1 MAITISA
8 ITVGTAGVTV
18 VSPTVDA
25 QKVWIENLEPSNNLG
40 DFSRDGYTYIISQY
54 ITIPNAGT
62 ALFSFT
68 TGATG
73 AQFDFWDL
81 QSETSSMLG
90 ELVEGATITTTGT
103 AVPAYN
109 MNANFPDDYSA
120 VIQSA
125 SAVTGG
131 TVIISEYSPAS
142 AQSSG
147 GAYSGKIITLQPNT
161 QYGFRFIDK
170 GGTGTKAHIQI
181 GFVEKYNGYNDVWLN
196 GPVDSAVRLRGSEKI
211 QLDLQQG
218 EGITAI
224 ARRNNVK
231 IAVMR
236 QD

>member
-1 MAITISA
+1 MTITTTTLSI
-8 ITVGTAGVTV
+8 GTASSTI

-25 QKVWIENLEPSNNLG
+25 QKVWVENLEPSNNLG
-40 DFSRDGYTYIISQY
+40 DFSRDGYAYIISQY
-54 ITIPNAGT
+54 ITIPNGGT

-73 AQFDFWDL
+73 AQFDFWDF
-81 QSETSSMLG
+81 QAETSSLLG

-109 MNANFPDDYSA
+109 MNANFPDDYTA
-120 VIQSA
+120 VIESA
-125 SAVTGG
+125 TAVTGG

-142 AQSSG
+142 AQASG

-161 QYGFRFIDK
+161 QYGFRFTDV

-181 GFVEKYNGYNDVWLN
+181 GFVEKYNGYNDIWLN
-196 GPVDSAVRLRGSEKI
+196 GPADGAIRLRGNEKI
-211 QLDLQQG
+211 QLDLLQG
-218 EGITAI
+218 EGLYGVAK
-224 ARRNNVK
+224 RNNVK